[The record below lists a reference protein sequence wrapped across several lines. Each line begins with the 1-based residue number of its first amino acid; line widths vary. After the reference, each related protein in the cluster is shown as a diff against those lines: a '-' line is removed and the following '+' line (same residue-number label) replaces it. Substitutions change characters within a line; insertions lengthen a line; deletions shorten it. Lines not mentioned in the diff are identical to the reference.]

1 MRVLI
6 LSTFDLQGGASRAA
20 YRIHRGLLGIG
31 LDSRLLVQEKT
42 TDDYTILGP
51 ESRLAELNT
60 LLRRYLTALPLHA
73 YPGRLRS
80 DVWSPAWW
88 PTAIH
93 RRIVREAPDVINVQ
107 WVCDGFLPI
116 QALGRM
122 RRPLVMT
129 LQDAWAVTGGCHYP
143 YDCRRY
149 HDHCGAC
156 PQLGSRR
163 ERDLS
168 RWGWQQKSRN
178 WRPLPLTVVAISNWL
193 GDCARASSLFRQTRV
208 EVIPNGLD
216 TKRYHPMD
224 KVMARQILGL
234 PQDKHLVLFGA
245 INALRDARKG
255 ADFLFNALKELSQTG
270 KTDAIELVVFGGSQP
285 PAPPDLMFPA
295 HYLGFLHDDVS
306 LALLYSAAD
315 VMVVPSIQEGLG
327 QTATEACACGT
338 PVVAFDTS
346 GLRDVV
352 EHRKNGYLARVLDA
366 ADLARGIAWVLG
378 DFGRHQALRQAARQK
393 AVQEFDLTTV
403 AKRYHMVFQDVVKE
417 WRTSE

>member
-1 MRVLI
+1 
-6 LSTFDLQGGASRAA
+6 
-20 YRIHRGLLGIG
+20 
-31 LDSRLLVQEKT
+31 
-42 TDDYTILGP
+42 
-51 ESRLAELNT
+51 
-60 LLRRYLTALPLHA
+60 
-73 YPGRLRS
+73 
-80 DVWSPAWW
+80 
-88 PTAIH
+88 
-93 RRIVREAPDVINVQ
+93 
-107 WVCDGFLPI
+107 
-116 QALGRM
+116 
-122 RRPLVMT
+122 
-129 LQDAWAVTGGCHYP
+129 
-143 YDCRRY
+143 
-149 HDHCGAC
+149 
-156 PQLGSRR
+156 
-163 ERDLS
+163 
-168 RWGWQQKSRN
+168 
-178 WRPLPLTVVAISNWL
+178 LTVVAISNWL

-255 ADFLFNALKELSQTG
+255 ADFLFNALKELSRTG